1 MLKRSAI
8 WPGTSGM
15 KLGGLESFSS
25 FCKAVY
31 TADSIEKFVNSSIDP
46 ETHYCAWFGALL

>member
-8 WPGTSGM
+8 WLGTIGM
-15 KLGGLESFSS
+15 KLGGLGSFFS

-31 TADSIEKFVNSSIDP
+31 TAGSIEKFFNSSIDP
-46 ETHYCAWFGALL
+46 ETHYTA

>member
-1 MLKRSAI
+1 MLKRSVI

-15 KLGGLESFSS
+15 KLGGLGSFSS
-25 FCKAVY
+25 FCKAAY

-46 ETHYCAWFGALL
+46 ETHYTA